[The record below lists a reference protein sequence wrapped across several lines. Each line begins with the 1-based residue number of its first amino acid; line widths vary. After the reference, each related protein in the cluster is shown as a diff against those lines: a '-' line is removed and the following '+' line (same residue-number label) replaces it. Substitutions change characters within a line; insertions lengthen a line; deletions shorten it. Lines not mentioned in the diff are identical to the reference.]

1 MIKSMTA
8 FARIERKH
16 DFGTL
21 TWELRSVNHRYLDI
35 GLRLPE
41 DLRGIDQVVREK
53 ISVRCK
59 RGKVDCGLRYKPEAT
74 VKSEKIQVDLDA
86 ASSVIEACRQIEA
99 LIMGGGQTLRAID
112 ILHWPGVV
120 KETEKDYTPLEAVA
134 LEQLDQALDELL
146 ATREREGERTAAQ
159 LLERCNAIS
168 ALVAEV
174 RIRRPDVLDYIRNK
188 VETKLAEM
196 QVNVDRERLE
206 QELVIV
212 AQRMDVAEELDRL
225 DTHIAEMRNVL
236 KSDEPVGR
244 RLDFLMQEL
253 NREANTLGS
262 KSADAQTTKAAVDLK
277 VLIEQIREQVQNIE

>member
-41 DLRGIDQVVREK
+41 DLRGLDQAVREK
-53 ISVRCK
+53 ISAKCK
-59 RGKVDCGLRYKPEAT
+59 RGKIDCGLRYKPEPAT
-74 VKSEKIQVDLDA
+74 KSESLQVDMDA
-86 ASSVIEACRQIEA
+86 ARAMVEACRQIEGF
-99 LIMGGGQTLRAID
+99 IGGGQTLRAID
-112 ILHWPGVV
+112 VLNWPGVV
-120 KETEKDYTPLEAVA
+120 RETEKDSTPIEAA
-134 LEQLDQALDELL
+134 AIGQLDDALDELL

-159 LLERCNAIS
+159 LLERCDAIA

-174 RIRRPDVLDYIRNK
+174 RIRRPDVLEYIRNK

-225 DTHIAEMRNVL
+225 ETHIAEMRNVL
-236 KSDEPVGR
+236 KSSEPVGR

-262 KSADAQTTKAAVDLK
+262 KSADAQTTRAAVDLK
-277 VLIEQIREQVQNIE
+277 VLIEQMREQVQNIE

>member
-1 MIKSMTA
+1 MIRSMTA

-41 DLRGIDQVVREK
+41 DLRGIDQAVREK
-53 ISVRCK
+53 ISTRCK
-59 RGKVDCGLRYKPEAT
+59 RGKIDCSLRYKPET
-74 VKSEKIQVDLDA
+74 GVKNEKIQVDMDM
-86 ASSVIEACRQIEA
+86 ASAVVEACRQIET
-99 LIMGGGQTLRAID
+99 LIRGGPALRAID
-112 ILHWPGVV
+112 VLNWPGVV
-120 KETEKDYTPLEAVA
+120 KEAEKDYTPIEAVA

-159 LLERCNAIS
+159 LLERCDTIAG
-168 ALVAEV
+168 LVADV
-174 RIRRPDVLDYIRNK
+174 RKRRPDVLDYIRNK
-188 VETKLAEM
+188 VESKLAEM
-196 QVNVDRERLE
+196 QVNIDRERLE

-225 DTHIAEMRNVL
+225 DTHITEMRNVL
-236 KSDEPVGR
+236 DSDEPVGR

-277 VLIEQIREQVQNIE
+277 VLIEQMREQVQNIE

>member
-41 DLRGIDQVVREK
+41 DLRGLDQAVREK
-53 ISVRCK
+53 ISAGCK
-59 RGKVDCGLRYKPEAT
+59 RGKIDCSLRYKPEPAT
-74 VKSEKIQVDLDA
+74 KSESLQVDMDA
-86 ASSVIEACRQIEA
+86 ARAMVEACRQIEG
-99 LIMGGGQTLRAID
+99 IIGGGQTLRAVD
-112 ILHWPGVV
+112 VLNWPGVV
-120 KETEKDYTPLEAVA
+120 KETEKDFTPIEAAAVG
-134 LEQLDQALDELL
+134 QLDDALDELL

-159 LLERCNAIS
+159 LLERCDAIA
-168 ALVAEV
+168 ALVAGV
-174 RIRRPDVLDYIRNK
+174 RVRRPDVLEYIRNK
-188 VETKLAEM
+188 VETKLADM

-206 QELVIV
+206 QELVII

-225 DTHIAEMRNVL
+225 ETHIAEMRNVL
-236 KSDEPVGR
+236 KSREPVGR

-262 KSADAQTTKAAVDLK
+262 KSADAQTTRAAVDLK
-277 VLIEQIREQVQNIE
+277 VLIEQMREQVQNIE

>member
-1 MIKSMTA
+1 MTA

-41 DLRGIDQVVREK
+41 DLRGLDQAVREK
-53 ISVRCK
+53 ISAKCK
-59 RGKVDCGLRYKPEAT
+59 RGKIDCSLRYKPEPAA
-74 VKSEKIQVDLDA
+74 KSEGIQVDMDA
-86 ASSVIEACRQIEA
+86 ARAMVEACRQIEG
-99 LIMGGGQTLRAID
+99 IIGGGQTLRAID
-112 ILHWPGVV
+112 VLNWPGVV
-120 KETEKDYTPLEAVA
+120 KETEKDFTPIEAAAVG
-134 LEQLDQALDELL
+134 QLDDALDELL

-159 LLERCNAIS
+159 LLERCDAIA

-174 RIRRPDVLDYIRNK
+174 RIRRPDVLEYIRNK

-225 DTHIAEMRNVL
+225 ETHIAEMRNVL
-236 KSDEPVGR
+236 KSSEPVGR

-262 KSADAQTTKAAVDLK
+262 KSADAQTTRAAVDLK
-277 VLIEQIREQVQNIE
+277 VLIEQMREQVQNIE